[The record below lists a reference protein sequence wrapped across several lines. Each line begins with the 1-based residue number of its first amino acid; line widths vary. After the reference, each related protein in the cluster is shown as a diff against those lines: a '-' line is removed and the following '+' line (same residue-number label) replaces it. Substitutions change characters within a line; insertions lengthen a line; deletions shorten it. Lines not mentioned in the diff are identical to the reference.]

1 MPAVESNEDI
11 KELLASDEFV
21 IMVDPSSHLVQGKGT
36 QFSLTPSKLFLTNR
50 HIFISPSVKNVDL
63 EEIQL
68 SDIKETK
75 IQEINDCTVLTLLAN
90 DEINVFIPDPD
101 QEHAFME
108 ILNKLVSAL
117 ENGQIDCDSLALSL
131 QRRYIESETIASF
144 YQTVSANKDNLVEQP
159 MADTTPENLILNH
172 YTPAPIRFIDVVVS
186 LINMGDFFVFA
197 ILSTIVLFFS
207 ILFHFIPIGVLVC
220 GLTAFI
226 ISRYGFQ
233 VIFSKKKHITN
244 IKLPNSSNNPQIRSY
259 IKSYE
264 TFSESFKK
272 RILWRNPRSTLETV
286 MFLISSATMFAF
298 FDPAFVLMI
307 SMFGLS
313 FVERWNPF
321 GFGSPQEIISN
332 LFTLS

>member
-1 MPAVESNEDI
+1 MPAVESNEEI

-21 IMVDPSSHLVQGKGT
+21 IMLDSSIHLVQGKGT

-131 QRRYIESETIASF
+131 QRRYIE
-144 YQTVSANKDNLVEQP
+144 
-159 MADTTPENLILNH
+159 
-172 YTPAPIRFIDVVVS
+172 
-186 LINMGDFFVFA
+186 
-197 ILSTIVLFFS
+197 
-207 ILFHFIPIGVLVC
+207 
-220 GLTAFI
+220 
-226 ISRYGFQ
+226 
-233 VIFSKKKHITN
+233 
-244 IKLPNSSNNPQIRSY
+244 
-259 IKSYE
+259 
-264 TFSESFKK
+264 
-272 RILWRNPRSTLETV
+272 
-286 MFLISSATMFAF
+286 
-298 FDPAFVLMI
+298 
-307 SMFGLS
+307 
-313 FVERWNPF
+313 
-321 GFGSPQEIISN
+321 
-332 LFTLS
+332 

>member
-1 MPAVESNEDI
+1 MPAVESNEEI

-21 IMVDPSSHLVQGKGT
+21 IMLDSSIHLVQGKGT

-50 HIFISPSVKNVDL
+50 HIFISPTVQNVDL
-63 EEIQL
+63 VEIQL
-68 SDIKETK
+68 SDIKEMK
-75 IQEINDCTVLTLLAN
+75 IQEINDCSVLTMQAS
-90 DEINVFIPDPD
+90 DEINIFIPDPD
-101 QEHAFME
+101 QQRAFQE
-108 ILNKLVSAL
+108 IVNKLTAAL
-117 ENGQIDCDSLALSL
+117 EKGQIDCDSLALSL
-131 QRRYIESETIASF
+131 QRRYIESETVASF
-144 YQTVSANKDNLVEQP
+144 YETVSANKDNLVEQP
-159 MADTTPENLILNH
+159 LNESNPENIILTH
-172 YTPAPIRFIDVVVS
+172 YTPAPIRFIDVIVS
-186 LINMGDFFVFA
+186 LINMGDSFVFA
-197 ILSTIVLFFS
+197 IFATIILFLS
-207 ILFHFIPIGVLVC
+207 ILFHFIPIGVLIC

-233 VIFSKKKHITN
+233 VIFSKKKPITN
-244 IKLPNSSNNPQIRSY
+244 IFPNSSNNPQIRSY
-259 IKSYE
+259 IKSYD
-264 TFSESFKK
+264 TFTESFKK